1 MSVMNRISREKAL
14 FVKISL
20 WNTASISKGL

>member
-1 MSVMNRISREKAL
+1 MTVMNRTSRERAL